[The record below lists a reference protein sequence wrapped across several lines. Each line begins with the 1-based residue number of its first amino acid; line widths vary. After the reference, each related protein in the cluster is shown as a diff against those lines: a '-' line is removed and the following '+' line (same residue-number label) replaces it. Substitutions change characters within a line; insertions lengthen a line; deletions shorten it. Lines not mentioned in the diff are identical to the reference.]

1 MMTLIDD
8 KITAVDLD
16 LVVLTKTDKSIK
28 SHTAFTEKDLEYQ
41 ENRRKR
47 KVRKLNF
54 EINGYCNH
62 SDLLRLQSLRSHN
75 QNQTNRPMFHV
86 ERSIHFNQFDGVL
99 KLKHILS
106 KKLTIFI
113 TSY

>member
-1 MMTLIDD
+1 MLSARCKNCNVELTSTNKPQSCGCPNMMTLIDD
-8 KITAVDLD
+8 KITAVNLD

-54 EINGYCNH
+54 EI
-62 SDLLRLQSLRSHN
+62 R
-75 QNQTNRPMFHV
+75 
-86 ERSIHFNQFDGVL
+86 
-99 KLKHILS
+99 
-106 KKLTIFI
+106 
-113 TSY
+113 